1 MEKTLESEDQSLQF
15 FSLLLSF
22 ISQFGLCTF
31 GLFTAIGLDAV
42 SLLRSGTARLG
53 PVS

>member
-15 FSLLLSF
+15 FFPFAQL

-31 GLFTAIGLDAV
+31 GPFTAIGLDAV
-42 SLLRSGTARLG
+42 SLLRSGTACLG